1 MKIIFFLENNSNG
14 GMDSF
19 LSNLIN
25 YWPQEEDSICLICNS
40 DHPGIKNLKDSITR
54 NIEFV
59 EHDIPLLVAEV
70 NRLFFWLPFFFRKFI
85 RPFYKILLFPVQL
98 RRLTLLLK
106 QIDGERLISING
118 AYPGGETCRIV
129 NIAWKKIGKPPSIH
143 NIHNFAIPPRFLFSW
158 YENWVDAQLETSV
171 KKFIAV
177 SKCCSKSLELRPKI
191 RNSKKI
197 SYIYNGVCHPDIKK
211 ENIFNLRDELK
222 INKSKICLMLGNYEP
237 RKGHSF
243 LFKSFKKVAEQYSD
257 ISLVVCGD
265 GSAEQ
270 KNEVKK
276 ALDKFAKGLDIHL
289 LDFIPNGRYLIN
301 QADILLIASQEWESF
316 GLTAAEAMI
325 RGVPVVSTNSGGLAE
340 VVGKDGD
347 AGFSVDINDAA
358 SFSESILRLIKDDEK
373 RASVIAKGYERS
385 RKMFTVERMALEYA
399 EIIRG
404 KSI

>member
-1 MKIIFFLENNSNG
+1 
-14 GMDSF
+14 
-19 LSNLIN
+19 
-25 YWPQEEDSICLICNS
+25 
-40 DHPGIKNLKDSITR
+40 
-54 NIEFV
+54 
-59 EHDIPLLVAEV
+59 
-70 NRLFFWLPFFFRKFI
+70 
-85 RPFYKILLFPVQL
+85 
-98 RRLTLLLK
+98 
-106 QIDGERLISING
+106 
-118 AYPGGETCRIV
+118 
-129 NIAWKKIGKPPSIH
+129 
-143 NIHNFAIPPRFLFSW
+143 
-158 YENWVDAQLETSV
+158 
-171 KKFIAV
+171 
-177 SKCCSKSLELRPKI
+177 
-191 RNSKKI
+191 
-197 SYIYNGVCHPDIKK
+197 
-211 ENIFNLRDELK
+211 
-222 INKSKICLMLGNYEP
+222 MLGNYEP

-358 SFSESILRLIKDDEK
+358 SFSESILRLIKDDKK